1 LCIFFKPP
9 PAPSK
14 TRQSPSSPRPDTSRR
29 PHQMPTPIGSLLTMF
44 LKNALPHRKTP
55 RAAKKRNYG
64 SSAGDRQVRRLPG
77 S

>member
-14 TRQSPSSPRPDTSRR
+14 ARQSPSSPHPDTSRR

-44 LKNALPHRKTP
+44 LKNALSHCRTAKHRE
-55 RAAKKRNYG
+55 
-64 SSAGDRQVRRLPG
+64 QRRSGIMSPLQG
-77 S
+77 TVK